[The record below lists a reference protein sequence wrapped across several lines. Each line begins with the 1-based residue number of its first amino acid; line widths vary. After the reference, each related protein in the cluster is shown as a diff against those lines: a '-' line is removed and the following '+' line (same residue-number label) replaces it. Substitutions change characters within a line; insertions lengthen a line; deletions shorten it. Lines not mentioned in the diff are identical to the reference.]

1 MTLERLNALIASGEG
16 ETLEVKETTG
26 QRVDACETLCGFLN
40 KDGGTLG
47 GSRSRATENET
58 QVDARERVP
67 PLRGRKRPSKN
78 SVLLTHDNR
87 AIILFVTVVTN
98 LRQTVLDNKMVLDC
112 IIDAW
117 RKADNWLV
125 GRFVIMPDHIHFFC
139 APSTYPPSSF
149 HSWMAYW
156 KSIATKEYWRT
167 LGGSRS
173 RATENEM
180 HADARERVPPARNPS
195 LFQRDC
201 WDTQLRTGD
210 SYAEKW
216 EYVRNNPVRRG
227 LVDKADAWPYQGEM
241 NVLEWHDR

>member
-1 MTLERLNALIASGEG
+1 MPLEEPRAIIALGEG

-58 QVDARERVP
+58 QKDARERVP

-78 SVLLTHDNR
+78 SVLLTRDSR

-98 LRQTVLDNKMVLDC
+98 FRQMVLDNKMALDC

-125 GRFVIMPDHIHFFC
+125 GRFIIMPDHIHFFC
-139 APSTYPPSSF
+139 APSTYPPSNF
-149 HSWMAYW
+149 HRWMAYW
-156 KSIATKEYWRT
+156 KSIATKEYWRM

-173 RATENEM
+173 CATENETQ
-180 HADARERVPPARNPS
+180 ADAQERVPPARNPS
-195 LFQRDC
+195 LFQREC
-201 WDTQLRTGD
+201 WDTQLRKGD
-210 SYAEKW
+210 SYAVKW

-227 LVDKADAWPYQGEM
+227 LVDNVDAWPYQGEM
-241 NVLEWHDR
+241 NVLEWHD